1 MASWRQ
7 QALIEAPVEV
17 VWGLVGDPKRYPD
30 WASEVVEVTGL
41 PAVDQGVTYTQTS
54 RMPVGSRTTT
64 FVVDEL
70 EDLRRIRLRC
80 VESGFYSQWHLTDAR
95 GSTFADAEIGMD
107 PATLGPR
114 LMDATIGK
122 HWYRRLLGQSLEGL
136 REAVARARAAG

>member
-1 MASWRQ
+1 
-7 QALIEAPVEV
+7 V
-17 VWGLVGDPKRYPD
+17 GLVGDPKRYPD

-107 PATLGPR
+107 PAALGPR